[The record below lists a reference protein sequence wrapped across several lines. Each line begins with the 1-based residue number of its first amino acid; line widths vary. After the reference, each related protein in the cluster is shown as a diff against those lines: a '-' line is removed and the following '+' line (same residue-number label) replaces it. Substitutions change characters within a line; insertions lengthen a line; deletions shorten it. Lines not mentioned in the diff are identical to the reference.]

1 MRFQA
6 VSVFVRRTRR
16 AILRQVMVGL
26 AACILVGAHT
36 STAKAESLSS
46 ALVAAYVTN
55 PNLNAARA
63 RLRAID
69 EEASQARSNFRPS
82 LSGDLETGYRK
93 TNPKLKGGATAPG
106 AGTHHPGV
114 YGLTL
119 NQTLFRGFRTLNAIR
134 EAEAN
139 IRSGRETLRSV
150 QQATLLDSVIAY
162 MDVLRDQAI
171 VRLREGNVRVLSE
184 Q

>member
-1 MRFQA
+1 M
-6 VSVFVRRTRR
+6 
-16 AILRQVMVGL
+16 LRQVMVAL
-26 AACILVGAHT
+26 AACMLVGSYN

-55 PNLNAARA
+55 PTLNAERA

-69 EEASQARSNFRPS
+69 EEASQARSNLRPS
-82 LSGDLETGYRK
+82 LSGDLDTGYRN
-93 TNPKLKGGATAPG
+93 TNPKLKGGTPLG

-114 YGLTL
+114 YGLSL

-139 IRSGRETLRSV
+139 IRSGRESLRSV
-150 QQATLLDSVIAY
+150 QQATLLVSVT
-162 MDVLRDQAI
+162 MR
-171 VRLREGNVRVLSE
+171 
-184 Q
+184 

>member
-55 PNLNAARA
+55 PTLNAARA

-69 EEASQARSNFRPS
+69 EEASQARSNLRPS
-82 LSGDLETGYRK
+82 LTGDLETGYRK
-93 TNPKLKGGATAPG
+93 INPKLKGGATAPG
-106 AGTHHPGV
+106 AGTHHPGKKV
-114 YGLTL
+114 CVSGTPLDGADVCRRRRL
-119 NQTLFRGFRTLNAIR
+119 CLFHPDTTADRYIDILIG
-134 EAEAN
+134 
-139 IRSGRETLRSV
+139 G
-150 QQATLLDSVIAY
+150 Q
-162 MDVLRDQAI
+162 
-171 VRLREGNVRVLSE
+171 
-184 Q
+184 